1 MLFKSIA
8 AATAVLGFVASSL
21 AAPAVVPTPFSGI
34 HNKKGIAGLRPAN
47 VTTTPTG
54 RASVQITYHGGPI
67 MTGTIKVYPIFY
79 GTWTAA
85 QKTIVN
91 TFISGVSS
99 STWWNIEKTYHDN
112 SGNYVTGPV
121 TLGTAY
127 ADNYSQGKSLSD
139 NSIETIVSHAISAGG
154 LPVDANGIYAV
165 LTAGDVSETSGFC
178 SQYCGWHTD
187 GTISGKDLKYLFAG
201 LATACPS
208 GCIAPNNQKTSP
220 NGDVAVDGMISVL
233 AHEIVEAASDPDLN
247 AWYDASGQ
255 ENADKCAWT
264 FGTTKTA
271 SNGAAYNV
279 VVGGKDYLIQQN
291 WNAATQA
298 CALSA

>member
-1 MLFKSIA
+1 MLLKTIATA
-8 AATAVLGFVASSL
+8 AAFLGFAASSL
-21 AAPAVVPTPFSGI
+21 AVTPTPYSGI
-34 HNKKGIAGLRPAN
+34 HNKKGVAGLRPVN
-47 VTTTPTG
+47 GTTPTG
-54 RASVQITYHGGPI
+54 KATVQITYHGGPI
-67 MTGTIKVYPIFY
+67 MTGKITVYPIFY
-79 GTWTAA
+79 GTWSTA
-85 QKTIVN
+85 QKAIVN
-91 TFISGVSS
+91 TFIGGLSA

-112 SGNYVTGPV
+112 SGNTVSGPV
-121 TLGTAY
+121 ALGAAY

-154 LPVDANGIYAV
+154 LPVDTNGIYAV
-165 LTAGDVSETSGFC
+165 LTAGDVAETSGFC

-187 GTISGKDLKYLFAG
+187 ATISGKDLKYLFAG
-201 LATACPS
+201 RADACVS
-208 GCIAPNNQKTSP
+208 GCVAPENQSVSP
-220 NGDVAVDGMISVL
+220 NGDVTTDGLISVL
-233 AHEIVEAASDPDLN
+233 AHEIVEAGSDPDLN

-279 VVGGKDYLIQQN
+279 VVGGKNYLIQQN
-291 WNAATQA
+291 WNAKTQG